1 MQVTE
6 VTEVG
11 ESEEEIHILVG
22 NLSEEGQVE
31 VNAFGS
37 PIAAQERAQDIV
49 QGGEALVASHE
60 NVREDLRVVLKSFP
74 L

>member
-1 MQVTE
+1 M
-6 VTEVG
+6 
-11 ESEEEIHILVG
+11 
-22 NLSEEGQVE
+22 E

-37 PIAAQERAQDIV
+37 PIAAQETVQDIV
-49 QGGEALVASHE
+49 QGGEALVSSDE